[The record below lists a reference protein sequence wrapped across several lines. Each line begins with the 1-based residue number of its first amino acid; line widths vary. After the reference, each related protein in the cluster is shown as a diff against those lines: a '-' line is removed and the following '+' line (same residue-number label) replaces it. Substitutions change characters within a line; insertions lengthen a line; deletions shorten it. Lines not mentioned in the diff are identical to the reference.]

1 MKVLSEIRLRS
12 SYILGPILCIGL
24 IFYIAYHAVQ
34 GDRGLIAYWQ
44 LTKQVERA
52 VIVNE
57 ELKERRSK
65 LQNQV
70 SLLSPQSL
78 DRDMLDERARFL
90 LGYSKP
96 NEFIFYF
103 K

>member
-1 MKVLSEIRLRS
+1 MKVLSEIRSRS

-52 VIVNE
+52 LIVNE
-57 ELKERRSK
+57 ELEERRSK

-70 SLLSPQSL
+70 S
-78 DRDMLDERARFL
+78 
-90 LGYSKP
+90 
-96 NEFIFYF
+96 
-103 K
+103 